1 LVEGITRDLDQARN
15 ELQSE
20 LSSMSNGGPPLDEEE
35 PKVEEKPVEVPHGDG
50 KPLSVAHGRRAQ
62 ATQTATNVLPVI
74 RDIQA
79 ADDTSLIAI

>member
-50 KPLSVAHGRRAQ
+50 KPLSVALA
-62 ATQTATNVLPVI
+62 
-74 RDIQA
+74 
-79 ADDTSLIAI
+79 